1 MPWWGGIVCASR
13 ARHVFGQ
20 YGLDLWGP
28 NEHYDLLH
36 REQRGAVILW
46 ERAILGGKRWIKLK
60 PNDPRIPEMLRA
72 QEGQNDAYI
81 TPNEFDGWRL
91 VRLLR
96 SLRACYVDLDGCT
109 DIEAVLDALSARQ
122 LPCPSF
128 ILLSGRGLHLYWLLE
143 AVPAQALPVWQRI
156 QDALIAA
163 LVDLGADS
171 AAKDCTRL
179 LRLAGTRNSK
189 NAVEIVGHIFDG
201 HRWSLRQLAFEVLGR
216 DGKGRR
222 PAEVRDLRAKRK
234 GPDRAIQ
241 GSIYARWLLVFQ
253 DLIRISEHHRH
264 DIPEGHRDKWLFLC
278 GAALSWFTHPQ
289 GIAAE
294 IASLGRLHTGLDP
307 QEILSTTKPNLE
319 RAIDAAAGKK
329 LTWNG
334 QEVDPRY
341 RFKRQTLYDWLSPI
355 IPDNIFPELRAI
367 VPDELAR
374 ERRKPHDNRQRNRAA
389 EGRYRDSYT
398 KAGVRVSNQDKRAQA
413 QVMRAQGQ
421 SYRQIAEGLGISHET
436 ARLWSKSVK

>member
-1 MPWWGGIVCASR
+1 MCARR
-13 ARHVFGQ
+13 AQHVFGQ
-20 YGLDLWGP
+20 YGLDLWSPQG
-28 NEHYDLLH
+28 HYDLLH
-36 REQRGAVILW
+36 REQRGVVILW
-46 ERAILGGKRWIKLK
+46 ERALAEGKRWIKLA
-60 PNDPRIPEMLRA
+60 PGDPRIPEMLRT

-96 SLRACYVDLDGCT
+96 SLRACYVDLDGYT
-109 DIEAVLDALSARQ
+109 DVEGVLDRLSARQ

-143 AVPAQALPVWQRI
+143 GVPAKTLPVWQRI
-156 QDALIAA
+156 QDALIVA
-163 LVDLGADS
+163 LADLGADP

-189 NAVEIVGHIFDG
+189 NAMEIVGHIFDG
-201 HRWSLRQLAFEVLGR
+201 HCWSLRQLAFEVLGR

-222 PAEVRDLRAKRK
+222 PAEIRDLRVQRRH
-234 GPDRAIQ
+234 PDRAIQ
-241 GSIYARWLLVFQ
+241 GSIYARWHLVFQ
-253 DLIRISEHHRH
+253 DLLRISEHHRH

-307 QEILSTTKPNLE
+307 NDILAATKPNLE
-319 RAIDAAAGKK
+319 RAMDAAAGKK
-329 LTWNG
+329 LIWNG

-341 RFKRQTLYDWLSPI
+341 RFKRQTLYDWLSPL
-355 IPDNIFPELRAI
+355 IPEGLLPQLRAI
-367 VPDELAR
+367 VPDTLAKER
-374 ERRKPHDNRQRNRAA
+374 EDRRQKNRNRAK
-389 EGRYRDSYT
+389 EGRYNDNYT
-398 KAGVRVSNQDKRAQA
+398 KAGVRAGNQQKRATA
-413 QVMRAQGQ
+413 RLLRAQGH
-421 SYRQIAEGLGISHET
+421 SYRAIAEELGVSDTSIRRWC
-436 ARLWSKSVK
+436 AK